1 MNVGKIAEN
10 NLKTEIE
17 KRNINSN
24 RLIFADKLPIKEHR
38 ARLRFA
44 DLFLDTFPYNAH
56 TTCNDALWAGVP
68 VLTIIGD
75 SFPSRV
81 AASILNTSNLNELIK
96 NSLKEYE
103 EMAVKIAND
112 PEYLKELKNKISKF
126 KRKNPLFNSELF
138 AKNLEKSFDLIVD
151 RYKNNLKPD
160 HMIIE

>member
-1 MNVGKIAEN
+1 MNVGKVAEN

-24 RLIFADKLPIKEHR
+24 RLFFADKLPIQEHR

-96 NSLKEYE
+96 NSLKDFV

-112 PEYLKELKNKISKF
+112 PEYLKELKNKISEF
-126 KRKNPLFNSELF
+126 KIKNPLFNSELF
-138 AKNLEKSFDLIVD
+138 AKNLEKSFGLVVD